1 MGTPTNFP
9 FGLTSMGV
17 PLPALNGGET
27 AFSKYYFVNSFTG
40 LDGNQGTSATYPFK
54 TIGRALDVVEAT
66 NGSGAVIFICGN
78 FAENLTAPAG
88 IFDVSIIG
96 AGNAPRNADSH
107 TGNNGRFAASWVASD
122 QASPLLTLQQQGWR
136 LQNILFDCP
145 TSAAALVFP
154 RNASSGD
161 DERDS
166 SHTQVIGCRF
176 GAGQNAIS
184 ITGTENVFDVQ
195 LIGNVFNDS
204 TGVAITSAAGYAYRW
219 LIQGNTFINNAGH
232 INVGFNQTAITGN
245 TFGKTTAAATYI
257 DLSGGADNSVW
268 ANQLAGTYS
277 NLGGYTAGTN
287 DFWAGNFNVLSGG
300 VTASNPA

>member
-1 MGTPTNFP
+1 MALTNFP
-9 FGLTSMGV
+9 NGISSMGMPV
-17 PLPALNGGET
+17 PLVNDGSS
-27 AFSKYYFVNSFTG
+27 AFSTYYFVNTFNG
-40 LDGNQGTSATYPFK
+40 ADGNKGTSATSAFQ
-54 TIGRALDVVEAT
+54 TMDRAFDVILA
-66 NGSGAVIFICGN
+66 NNKSGAVIFVVGRIT
-78 FAENLTAPAG
+78 ENLTAPAG
-88 IFDVSIIG
+88 IFDVTIIG
-96 AGNAPRNADSH
+96 AGNAPRNADAH
-107 TGNNGRFAASWVASD
+107 TSNNGYFAASWQASD
-122 QASPLLTLQQQGWR
+122 QTLPLLTFQQQGWR
-136 LQNILFDCP
+136 VQNILFDCP
-145 TSAAALVFP
+145 TSAAALRFP

-176 GAGQNAIS
+176 GAGQNAIE

-195 LIGNVFNDS
+195 LIGNIFNDS

-219 LIQGNTFINNAGH
+219 VLQNNVFLNNAGH
-232 INVGFNQTAITGN
+232 INVAANQWSVVGN

-257 DLSGGADNSVW
+257 DFTGGADNSVW
-268 ANQLAGTYS
+268 GNQLAGTYS